1 MQEELSNREKDPI
14 RQLEISIKLAQ
25 DPDSVPLEEIVD
37 AFYPEYSNHMVTLA
51 GFSSESDGTVT
62 GFWLNDT
69 GGWTQI
75 TNRIFI
81 STEKYNLM
89 RENTIGFCVEFV
101 KK

>member
-1 MQEELSNREKDPI
+1 
-14 RQLEISIKLAQ
+14 
-25 DPDSVPLEEIVD
+25 
-37 AFYPEYSNHMVTLA
+37 MVTLA